1 MITLGY
7 NVGLRTTRATADP
20 AEKRK
25 KNCRLRGKGVGD
37 GIGRLSDTGVPHIPD
52 KHNLACGFQKEKGVY
67 YNQVLRAQDAAT
79 SGLLSENSPVASAQQ
94 SSGLGQDTWVLR
106 VWGREQG

>member
-25 KNCRLRGKGVGD
+25 KNCRLRGKG
-37 GIGRLSDTGVPHIPD
+37 LETE
-52 KHNLACGFQKEKGVY
+52 LADLVTPLFYTFVMKS
-67 YNQVLRAQDAAT
+67 T
-79 SGLLSENSPVASAQQ
+79 
-94 SSGLGQDTWVLR
+94 
-106 VWGREQG
+106 